1 MGGGPGALM
10 LKSKNYST
18 FKTVPLKVA
27 GSMKRDP
34 GLVEMFIDKKTKTAR
49 NEGEVY
55 TFPLLGDTLTRI
67 AR

>member
-1 MGGGPGALM
+1 M
-10 LKSKNYST
+10 L
-18 FKTVPLKVA
+18 
-27 GSMKRDP
+27 RDP
-34 GLVEMFIDKKTKTAR
+34 GLVEIFIDKRTNTVR

>member
-1 MGGGPGALM
+1 
-10 LKSKNYST
+10 
-18 FKTVPLKVA
+18 
-27 GSMKRDP
+27 MKRDP
-34 GLVEMFIDKKTKTAR
+34 GLVEMFIDKKTKTVR